1 MDQLSNI
8 FSAVLT
14 ETFGLES
21 MTLAV
26 MQIPI
31 FRCCVPSTFSDVCFI
46 LGLLLFIQSF
56 ILVLSMSGH
65 LVHDTVALILL

>member
-46 LGLLLFIQSF
+46 FGLLLCS
-56 ILVLSMSGH
+56 LYRDLSLCYVCLAIWYMT
-65 LVHDTVALILL
+65 L